1 MGTHPAVP
9 ARGLEPAL
17 ALLALL
23 GLYAFGWLAVAPN
36 RLVSGTSLGAAAAL
50 GWGVHAIAVLI
61 LGAVAL
67 RRWRPGLAP
76 ALPVML
82 LVLAAAL
89 ALGLTGDAARH
100 QLQELAPAA
109 RAMLGFGFW
118 LGIAALLVLLAEVL
132 RGASIW
138 LRVLAPLLLL
148 GIAALAGWLGLLDRL
163 SLVVEYQAR
172 AETLHAALLR
182 HLALA
187 GAALGIVLAF
197 GIPLGWWAFR
207 SPRAEAAL
215 AAVLNAVQIVPALAL
230 FGALIPLLSALLRAV
245 PALRGLGVEAI
256 GTAPTLIGT
265 AAYAGLPLWRGIL
278 AGLAA
283 APREVVGVA
292 EAMGMDEARVT
303 RAVRLPLG
311 LPVFLAA
318 LRVAAVQCI
327 GLVALGGLIG
337 AGGLGALVLE
347 GMAQFATDLIL
358 LGALPIVALALL
370 ADGALRLLEGR
381 LAPWRR

>member
-1 MGTHPAVP
+1 MQTPPDA

-23 GLYAFGWLAVAPN
+23 GLYAQGWLAVAPN
-36 RLVSGTSLGAAAAL
+36 RLVSGTALGGAATL
-50 GWGVHAIAVLI
+50 GWGAHGIALLI

-67 RRWRPGLAP
+67 RWWRARLSLLP
-76 ALPVML
+76 AML

-89 ALGLTGDAARH
+89 ALGLTGDAAR
-100 QLQELAPAA
+100 QLLQDLAPAA

-118 LGIAALLVLLAEVL
+118 IAIAALLVLLAEVL
-132 RGASIW
+132 RAAPAW
-138 LRVLAPLLLL
+138 LRVAAPLLLL
-148 GIAALAGWLGLLDRL
+148 GIAAAIAWLGLLDRL

-172 AETLHAALLR
+172 AEALQAALLR

-187 GAALGIVLAF
+187 GAALGIALAL

-215 AAVLNAVQIVPALAL
+215 GTALNAVQIVPALAL
-230 FGALIPLLSALLRAV
+230 FGALIPLLAALLRAV
-245 PALRGLGVEAI
+245 PALRGIGIEAI
-256 GTAPTLIGT
+256 GAAPTLIGT

-292 EAMGMDEARVT
+292 EAMGMGEGRVT

-311 LPVFLAA
+311 LPLFLAA